1 MSGGNNGES
10 TEEGRDAK
18 GRFAPGNPGRPKGA
32 RHRVTRHIEAL
43 MEGDAEAITG
53 AVIRAAKGGDL
64 AAARLV
70 LDRIAPPRRE
80 PTVAVDLPEINGAA
94 DLPGG
99 VAAILQAVAAGDL
112 TPSEAS
118 RLSGLL
124 VDVGR
129 ALETAEIEARVSEL
143 EERFNEG

>member
-1 MSGGNNGES
+1 MSGRKNGTN
-10 TEEGRDAK
+10 TECRDPQ
-18 GRFAPGNPGRPKGA
+18 GRFAPGNPGKPKGA
-32 RHRVTRHIEAL
+32 RHRVTRHVESL

-64 AAARLV
+64 TAARLV
-70 LDRIAPPRRE
+70 LDRIVPPRRE
-80 PTVAVDLPEINGAA
+80 PATPIDLPTIEAA
-94 DLPGG
+94 SDIPGG

-129 ALETAEIEARVSEL
+129 ALETAELEQRLSRL
-143 EERFNEG
+143 EERLHA

>member
-1 MSGGNNGES
+1 MSAGKNGDK
-10 TEEGRDAK
+10 TDDGRDQK

-32 RHRVTRHIEAL
+32 RHRVTRHVEAL

-99 VAAILQAVAAGDL
+99 VAAILQAVGAGDL

-129 ALETAEIEARVSEL
+129 ALETAEIEERLAAI
-143 EERFNEG
+143 EERVHAP